1 MTFTAPSAHK
11 RLPLNR
17 YRYLLKKIGWSV
29 FTILF
34 VLVLN
39 FFLFRILPGDPARA
53 LTKDPRMK
61 EEARETLRIRFG
73 LDKPVINCFDS
84 LTPVKLGD
92 CGVNPL
98 DTQFFIYIKNLLQG
112 ELGISY
118 KTNRPVSEILVER
131 LWNTVL
137 LIGAGQILSIIVG
150 IVFGVFA
157 AWKARTAIDY
167 SALITGL
174 IAWSL
179 PTFWLGIILLFWGS
193 NNGFPIGGKAT
204 PGISTYPFLYQ
215 IGDISRHMFLPT
227 LTYTIVFMGEY
238 MLVMRSSL
246 MDVLS
251 EDYILTAK
259 AKGLSTFQILKD
271 HALKNA
277 MLPIVTIIAIN
288 LGFTVAGAIQIESVF
303 SWPGLGGAIFEA
315 VESRDYPVLQG
326 AFLLIAISVIIANL
340 VADLTYTYLDP
351 RVQSE

>member
-1 MTFTAPSAHK
+1 
-11 RLPLNR
+11 
-17 YRYLLKKIGWSV
+17 
-29 FTILF
+29 
-34 VLVLN
+34 
-39 FFLFRILPGDPARA
+39 
-53 LTKDPRMK
+53 MK
-61 EEARETLRIRFG
+61 EEARQALRVRFG
-73 LDKPVINCFDS
+73 LDKPIINCFET
-84 LTPVKLGD
+84 LTPIQFKWED
-92 CGVNPL
+92 CRTNPL
-98 DTQFFIYIKNLLQG
+98 DTQFFIYLKNLTQG

-118 KTNRPVSEILVER
+118 KMNRPVAGILVER
-131 LWNTVL
+131 LWNTIL

-157 AWKARTAIDY
+157 AWKARTSIDY
-167 SALITGL
+167 GALITGL
-174 IAWSL
+174 VAWSL

-193 NNGFPIGGKAT
+193 NSGFPIGGKAT
-204 PGISTYPFLYQ
+204 PGISTYPFFYQ
-215 IGDISRHMFLPT
+215 MGDIARHMFLPT

-246 MDVLS
+246 LDVLS

-326 AFLLIAISVIIANL
+326 AFLLIAVSVIFANL
-340 VADLTYTYLDP
+340 IADLTYAYLDP
-351 RVQSE
+351 RVKSE

>member
-1 MTFTAPSAHK
+1 
-11 RLPLNR
+11 LNR
-17 YRYLLKKIGWSV
+17 YRFLLKKIGWSV

-61 EEARETLRIRFG
+61 AEAREALRVRFG
-73 LDKPVINCFDS
+73 LDKPVINCFET
-84 LTPVKLGD
+84 LTPIKVGS

-98 DTQFFIYIKNLLQG
+98 DTQFFIYIRNLFQG

-118 KTNRPVSEILVER
+118 KTNRPVSDILVER
-131 LWNTVL
+131 LWNTLL
-137 LIGAGQILSIIVG
+137 LIGAGQILAIIVG

-157 AWKARTAIDY
+157 AWKARTSIDY
-167 SALITGL
+167 AALITGL
-174 IAWSL
+174 MAWSL

-193 NNGFPIGGKAT
+193 NNGFPIAGKAT
-204 PGISTYPFLYQ
+204 PGISTYPFLFQ
-215 IGDISRHMFLPT
+215 VGDIARHMFLPT

-246 MDVLS
+246 LDVLS

-315 VESRDYPVLQG
+315 VEARDYPVLQG
-326 AFLLIAISVIIANL
+326 VFLLIAISVIVANL
-340 VADLTYTYLDP
+340 IADLTYSYLDP

>member
-1 MTFTAPSAHK
+1 
-11 RLPLNR
+11 LNR
-17 YRYLLKKIGWSV
+17 YRYLIKKIGWAV
-29 FTILF
+29 FTIVF

-39 FFLFRILPGDPARA
+39 FFLFRILPGDPSRSI
-53 LTKDPRMK
+53 KNPRMTQ
-61 EEARETLRIRFG
+61 EAQERLRIRFG
-73 LDKPVINCFDS
+73 LDKPVINCFET
-84 LTPVKLGD
+84 LTPIKLGD
-92 CGVNPL
+92 CDVNPL
-98 DTQFFIYIKNLLQG
+98 DTQFFIYIRNLTQG
-112 ELGISY
+112 EFGISF
-118 KTNRPVSEILVER
+118 KTNRPVADILGER
-131 LWNTVL
+131 LWNTIL

-150 IVFGVFA
+150 IAFGVFA
-157 AWKARTAIDY
+157 AWKARTAVDY
-167 SALITGL
+167 GALITGL
-174 IAWSL
+174 LAWSL

-204 PGISTYPFLYQ
+204 PGIGTYPFLFQ
-215 IGDISRHMFLPT
+215 AGDIARHMFLPT

-246 MDVLS
+246 LDVLA

-259 AKGLSTFQILKD
+259 AKGLSNFQILKD
-271 HALKNA
+271 HAMKNA

-340 VADLTYTYLDP
+340 IADLTYSYLDP